1 MKNLIQICFLL
12 FATNAAGQKNNISTF
27 SKTNLGIVSADY
39 VVGYNQ
45 NTLAKLQDN
54 DTISINYNSQG
65 CFNTSF
71 AKIII
76 TKESNGFVAKLYN
89 VNGDN
94 IIEERNDPFHVN
106 RDSLLK
112 TVILTKKNIKDF
124 IRFENELNHIRL
136 GGCTLTEVYDIKS
149 PYLNIKK
156 TDSSCRWN
164 GFYFLRDSFFGK
176 KE

>member
-1 MKNLIQICFLL
+1 MKNLLQICFLL
-12 FATNAAGQKNNISTF
+12 FAFNAVGQKNNITTF

-39 VVGYNQ
+39 VVWYNQ
-45 NTLAKLQDN
+45 NTLAKLQDK

-65 CFNTSF
+65 CFHTSLS
-71 AKIII
+71 KIII
-76 TKESNGFVAKLYN
+76 IKESNGFVAKLYN

-94 IIEERNDPFHVN
+94 IFEERNDPFHVN
-106 RDSLLK
+106 SDSLLK

-124 IRFENELNHIRL
+124 IRFENELNFVTD
-136 GGCTLTEVYDIKS
+136 GGCTTTDKYEIKS
-149 PYLNIKK
+149 AYLNIKK
-156 TDSSCRWN
+156 TDGKCRWS